1 MPMAALAVQM
11 AEAESTS
18 VVPEGAEQKARA
30 ADFPLLFHAVL
41 FDRNL
46 EKTKT
51 F

>member
-1 MPMAALAVQM
+1 M

-18 VVPEGAEQKARA
+18 AVPESAKHKARA

-41 FDRNL
+41 FDQNL

-51 F
+51 S